1 MVYWRVRECTLDLCG
16 GGEVHSAVGAVMD
29 HVPEIAGFLGV
40 VFVVW
45 RMLTYYEKRNAD
57 AHAELGRRIDA
68 VAADMG
74 RRIDAVGGDVKYM
87 RGVLDTLLASLKQ

>member
-1 MVYWRVRECTLDLCG
+1 M
-16 GGEVHSAVGAVMD
+16 HSAVGAVMD
-29 HVPEIAGFLGV
+29 YVPEIAGLLGV

-57 AHAELGRRIDA
+57 AHAELGKRIDA

-74 RRIDAVGGDVKYM
+74 RRIDAVAGDVKYM

>member
-16 GGEVHSAVGAVMD
+16 GGEVHGAVGAVMD
-29 HVPEIAGFLGV
+29 HVPEIAGLLGV

-87 RGVLDTLLASLKQ
+87 RGVLDTLRPA

>member
-1 MVYWRVRECTLDLCG
+1 
-16 GGEVHSAVGAVMD
+16 MD
-29 HVPEIAGFLGV
+29 YVPEVAGLLGV

-57 AHAELGRRIDA
+57 AHAALGKRIDA

-74 RRIDAVGGDVKYM
+74 RRIDAVAGDVKYM
-87 RGVLDTLLASLKQ
+87 RGVLDTLLAGQKQ

>member
-1 MVYWRVRECTLDLCG
+1 ME
-16 GGEVHSAVGAVMD
+16 
-29 HVPEIAGFLGV
+29 HVPEIAGLLGV

-57 AHAELGRRIDA
+57 AHAELGKRIDA

-74 RRIDAVGGDVKYM
+74 KRIDAVAADVSAVAGDVKYM
-87 RGVLDTLLASLKQ
+87 RGVLDTLLASAPKRLAGSAFRPIPPAP

>member
-1 MVYWRVRECTLDLCG
+1 MRVGWVASRRVR
-16 GGEVHSAVGAVMD
+16 AVAEAASEYL
-29 HVPEIAGFLGV
+29 PEIAGLLGA

-68 VAADMG
+68 VA
-74 RRIDAVGGDVKYM
+74 GDVKYM
-87 RGVLDTLLASLKQ
+87 RAVLDTLPASFKQ

>member
-1 MVYWRVRECTLDLCG
+1 MRQRVVLEAAMEYL
-16 GGEVHSAVGAVMD
+16 
-29 HVPEIAGFLGV
+29 PEIAGLLGV

-57 AHAELGRRIDA
+57 AHAELGKRIDA
-68 VAADMG
+68 VAVDMG

-87 RGVLDTLLASLKQ
+87 RGVLDTLLTSLKQ

>member
-1 MVYWRVRECTLDLCG
+1 
-16 GGEVHSAVGAVMD
+16 MD
-29 HVPEIAGFLGV
+29 YVPEIAGLLGV

-57 AHAELGRRIDA
+57 AHAELGKRIDA

-74 RRIDAVGGDVKYM
+74 KRIEAVAADVSAVAGDVKYM
-87 RGVLDTLLASLKQ
+87 RGALDTLLARLKQ

>member
-1 MVYWRVRECTLDLCG
+1 
-16 GGEVHSAVGAVMD
+16 MD
-29 HVPEIAGFLGV
+29 YVPEIAGLLSV

-57 AHAELGRRIDA
+57 AHAELGKRIDA
-68 VAADMG
+68 VAADVSVV
-74 RRIDAVGGDVKYM
+74 AGDVKYM

>member
-16 GGEVHSAVGAVMD
+16 GGEVHGAVGAVMD
-29 HVPEIAGFLGV
+29 HVPEIAGLLGV